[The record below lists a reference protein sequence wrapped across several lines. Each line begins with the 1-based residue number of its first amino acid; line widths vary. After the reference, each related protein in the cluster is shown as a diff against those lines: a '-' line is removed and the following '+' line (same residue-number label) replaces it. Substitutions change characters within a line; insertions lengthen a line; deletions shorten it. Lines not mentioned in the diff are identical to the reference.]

1 MSWSIVAAG
10 EAGGLA
16 GLQPLFE
23 AVFGAGDRPP
33 GWFARKLARECLD
46 DELSR
51 VAFVGDEPRD
61 PRSWIG
67 FVLAGQPPSRGP
79 TVRAAGV
86 GVLAAWR
93 RQGVAAALLD
103 SLAATSS
110 GATAIEVAA
119 DPAALPLYRACGFV
133 EVQATTTVLG
143 FGRGPLAPLPPPAP
157 WDAPSQPLELH
168 GYLQEAWERTPD
180 AERTTL
186 SWIEPNVTHHVCRE
200 GRAFAVHRTLVADAR
215 AHDVE
220 TAFDRL
226 LERLPDGAP
235 VLVLA
240 LPQVSSITGSLRS
253 AGWVDVQSA
262 AIVRRAL

>member
-1 MSWSIVAAG
+1 MSWSIVAAR

-23 AVFGAGDRPP
+23 QVFGAGDRAP
-33 GWFARKLARECLD
+33 GWFVRKLARECLD
-46 DELSR
+46 DALSH

-67 FVLAGQPPSRGP
+67 FVLAGQPASRGP

-103 SLAATSS
+103 SLATASID
-110 GATAIEVAA
+110 ATAIEVAA
-119 DPAALPLYRACGFV
+119 DPAALPMYRACGFV
-133 EVQATTTVLG
+133 EVRATATLLA
-143 FGRGPLAPLPPPAP
+143 FGRGPLTPLPPAAP
-157 WDAPSQPLELH
+157 WDTPSRSIELH
-168 GYLQEAWERTPD
+168 GDLQEAWERTPD
-180 AERTTL
+180 TERSTL
-186 SWIEPNVTHHVCRE
+186 SWTEPSVTHHVSRE
-200 GRAFAVHRTLVADAR
+200 GRAFAVHRTVGADTR
-215 AHDVE
+215 TRDVE
-220 TAFDRL
+220 LAFDRL

-235 VLVLA
+235 VLALA
-240 LPQVSSITGSLRS
+240 LPQVSSITEFLRS
-253 AGWVDVQSA
+253 AGWVDVQYA